1 MKWIRLVLNIV
12 VYLATF
18 YAAMIIHDRV
28 YIKFDAYK
36 DMLDRNGPMW
46 MITVLTTSYVLLLGV
61 FWFKRLF
68 FKSEGLFRM
77 CRFQPISRAAVGWLT
92 VTGIL
97 CAVFFVS
104 LIQISFL
111 KSNFPALNEYV
122 EIFMGD
128 SFAITL
134 IGAVVFG
141 VLFEETLFR
150 GLILNE
156 LRRTGMPLVAAMIIH
171 ALIYAYF
178 QPSLPISC
186 TAFFLAI
193 MYTLIYNRLQSIW
206 ATIYTAAIVNSLIF
220 TLRKLGTYD
229 MIAKWNDIVL
239 ITIALL
245 SIAGIISV
253 LAILYRSDKRVQI
266 TRTEVPV

>member
-1 MKWIRLVLNIV
+1 MVLNIV

-36 DMLDRNGPMW
+36 NLLEHNGPMW
-46 MITVLTTSYVLLLGV
+46 MITVLSTSYVLLLGV
-61 FWFKRLF
+61 FWIKRLF

-77 CRFQPISRAAVGWLT
+77 CRFRPISRSAVGWLT

-97 CAVFFVS
+97 CTMFFVS

-156 LRRTGMPLVAAMIIH
+156 LRRTGMPLVAAMLIH
-171 ALIYAYF
+171 ALVYAYF

-186 TAFFLAI
+186 IAFFLAI

-206 ATIYTAAIVNSLIF
+206 ATIYTASIVNSLIF
-220 TLRKLGTYD
+220 TLRKLGAYE

-239 ITIALL
+239 IAVSSLC
-245 SIAGIISV
+245 IAGII
-253 LAILYRSDKRVQI
+253 AILVTLYRSDNRVQP
-266 TRTEVPV
+266 TRTEVPA